1 MISLNKNDLKQIKL
15 ILEKLQLFE
24 NKKIDLFD
32 LVNDLNGLL
41 NAFESV
47 SNSWKNNFQSE
58 VNALELINDSFKDGS
73 ISRWQG
79 NVEEDLYKIIKNL
92 KQMASNLLEKYLR
105 ISDPKIEESAIVVD
119 SRWLICPNCND
130 AWESV
135 SSDTMVECPKCD
147 QVCHN
152 PRYKKLKKQ

>member
-1 MISLNKNDLKQIKL
+1 MISLNKYDLKQIKL
-15 ILEKLQLFE
+15 VIDKLQLFE

-58 VNALELINDSFKDGS
+58 VNALELINDSFEDGS

-79 NVEEDLYKIIKNL
+79 NIEEDLYKIIKNL
-92 KQMASNLLEKYLR
+92 KQMASNLLEKYLM
-105 ISDPKIEESAIVVD
+105 IPDPKIEEIAIEGN
-119 SRWLICPNCND
+119 SKWLICPSCND
-130 AWESV
+130 AWESI
-135 SSDTMVECPKCD
+135 SSKAMVVCPKCD

-152 PRYKKLKKQ
+152 PRYKKFNK